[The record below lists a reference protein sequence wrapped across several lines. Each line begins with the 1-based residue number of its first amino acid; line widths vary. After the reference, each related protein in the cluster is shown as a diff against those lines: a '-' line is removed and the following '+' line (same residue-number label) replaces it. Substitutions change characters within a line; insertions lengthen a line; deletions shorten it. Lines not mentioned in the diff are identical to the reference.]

1 MQEEL
6 TLVWLLL
13 ITTVLTSFF
22 IQRYHVQYIPPSGAA
37 MILGMACGGIAKAAG
52 ECLFAAGKRANVTAM
67 QQRAACAEA
76 VNVHAAYLHSLA

>member
-1 MQEEL
+1 
-6 TLVWLLL
+6 
-13 ITTVLTSFF
+13 
-22 IQRYHVQYIPPSGAA
+22 

-76 VNVHAAYLHSLA
+76 VNVHAAYLHSPA

>member
-1 MQEEL
+1 
-6 TLVWLLL
+6 LLL

-52 ECLFAAGKRANVTAM
+52 ECFFCWQKRQCMSQQSNNMLHVMM
-67 QQRAACAEA
+67 Q
-76 VNVHAAYLHSLA
+76 